1 MVLTSLD
8 TTLSTHTAKLNS
20 IDTDTGNMST
30 TLNAIETAVEVETSL
45 PMPMVGHITSSY
57 YSPNLG
63 RSIALALV
71 KSGTKKK
78 GTKLIVPTVNKSI
91 EVEITSPVF
100 IDPENERLFA

>member
-1 MVLTSLD
+1 MIVLEEGSHL
-8 TTLSTHTAKLNS
+8 
-20 IDTDTGNMST
+20 
-30 TLNAIETAVEVETSL
+30 VEGETSL

-63 RSIALALV
+63 RSIALGLV
-71 KSGTKKK
+71 KVVLKKK

-91 EVEITSPVF
+91 EVLITNPVF

>member
-1 MVLTSLD
+1 MRSDTIKEDRKQLVGILTTD
-8 TTLSTHTAKLNS
+8 PS
-20 IDTDTGNMST
+20 IILEEGSQ
-30 TLNAIETAVEVETSL
+30 LVEVETSL

-78 GTKLIVPTVNKSI
+78 STKLVVPSPKKII
-91 EVEITSPVF
+91 EVEITNPVF
-100 IDPENERLFA
+100 IDPKNERLLA